1 MAVQPSEA
9 TQRSRSEQ
17 GPTTYTYVLSA
28 VDFGAGDTNHAIKAP
43 GGYRQ
48 GRLIDVG
55 VAVSET
61 FTETTTQGFVRVGTA
76 ADPDAYAE
84 LQMGT
89 AAATDFY
96 NTRDDTN
103 AIIVDTI
110 HDVATQLEV
119 ACIAPTGGTPAGIG
133 DVHIV
138 IDWF

>member
-1 MAVQPSEA
+1 MVRPTEA
-9 TQRSRSEQ
+9 QARDRSEY
-17 GPTTYTYVLSA
+17 GPTTLTYVLSA

-43 GGYRQ
+43 AGYRQ
-48 GRLIDVG
+48 GRLVDVG

-76 ADPDAYAE
+76 TDADAYAE

-89 AAATDFY
+89 AAATNFY
-96 NTRDDTN
+96 NTQDDTD
-103 AIIVDTI
+103 AIIVDQI
-110 HDVATQLEV
+110 HDVTTQLEV